1 MSDAF
6 IREVDEDLRQKQIN
20 NLWKKYGKLVIGIA
34 VGIVFIVAGRGIY
47 TSVVEGKNT
56 AQAELYNSALSASEA
71 EMSAALDPI
80 LTGGVEGYELLAA
93 FKKAELA
100 LGADDQAGAVAIL
113 DNFSKSSSVSQVYK
127 DIANVQAALL
137 ELDSVSVD
145 QIRARLALML
155 NSDNKYQYMAAEIMA
170 LAELKAGETDAATR
184 RLETLAADEMA
195 PGSIK
200 TRAEHY
206 LSVIN

>member
-1 MSDAF
+1 VSDAF

-93 FKKAELA
+93 FKKVELA

-200 TRAEHY
+200 TRAEQY

>member
-93 FKKAELA
+93 FKKVELA

-200 TRAEHY
+200 TRAEQY